1 MAGTR
6 PHPLRDLGAPPG
18 EADQLD
24 DPLDPLDPLDPDAL
38 DEAGGR
44 SQVDAL
50 LDELVPPDFDWRRI
64 VRRYPIPALVVAGA
78 AGYWLGR
85 SRRGVALAEAL
96 AGALAL
102 GVTRELVDLESD
114 PGDLA
119 DLNGEPYDAV

>member
-1 MAGTR
+1 MAGSR
-6 PHPLRDLGAPPG
+6 PHPLRDLGAPPR
-18 EADQLD
+18 EADPQD
-24 DPLDPLDPLDPDAL
+24 DPLDPLDPDAL
-38 DEAGGR
+38 DEVGGR

-50 LDELVPPDFDWRRI
+50 LDELVPPDLDWRRI

-114 PGDLA
+114 LGDL
-119 DLNGEPYDAV
+119 DSEPFDAV